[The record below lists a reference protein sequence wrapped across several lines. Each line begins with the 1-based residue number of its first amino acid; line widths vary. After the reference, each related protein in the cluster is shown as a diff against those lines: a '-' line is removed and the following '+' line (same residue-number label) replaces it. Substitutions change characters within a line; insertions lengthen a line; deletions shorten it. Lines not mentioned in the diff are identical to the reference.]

1 VLATASA
8 RRAELSTF
16 TRLRTAQ
23 LPLRL
28 RLTLWYVLSLGLIL
42 LLFGLLLHWQVQ
54 RNLLTQVDS
63 SLQLAAAQ
71 ASATVGI
78 QNGGLVFQNAGAS
91 PALARLSEDTAIRLL
106 ADDGTVWDSLGRSS
120 EAPTLAPA
128 SGYQTYFDGD
138 DTWRVYGERVDLPG
152 GAAGGWL
159 QVTQT
164 LESVEQTLLLLRLQL
179 LWGVPLALLLAGAGG
194 YFLASRA
201 LRPID
206 RITRTA
212 QAISSSDLSTRIGHT
227 GPADE
232 LGRLAA
238 TFDAMLDR
246 LQSAFDRERRFTA
259 DAAHELR
266 TPLTAL
272 KGRIGVTLSQP
283 RQAAEYGDSLQ
294 EMERQVDRLI
304 RLSSDLL
311 FIARLDQGQ
320 VKRRQDPIALDE
332 LLAAV
337 VEQLRPLAEAKAIS
351 LPEPGARGLIVSGDM
366 DLMIRL
372 FLNLLDNAIKFTPPG
387 GRVSVET
394 QRSGEQVTIAIRDTG
409 SGIPAEHR
417 AHLFE
422 RFYRVGGDRS
432 RGDGQGGAGLG
443 LAIAHEIARAHG
455 GSLRVESTL
464 GEGTTCLVRL
474 PLSPMPT
481 QVPPPGPPRS

>member
-1 VLATASA
+1 
-8 RRAELSTF
+8 
-16 TRLRTAQ
+16 
-23 LPLRL
+23 
-28 RLTLWYVLSLGLIL
+28 
-42 LLFGLLLHWQVQ
+42 
-54 RNLLTQVDS
+54 
-63 SLQLAAAQ
+63 
-71 ASATVGI
+71 
-78 QNGGLVFQNAGAS
+78 
-91 PALARLSEDTAIRLL
+91 
-106 ADDGTVWDSLGRSS
+106 
-120 EAPTLAPA
+120 
-128 SGYQTYFDGD
+128 
-138 DTWRVYGERVDLPG
+138 
-152 GAAGGWL
+152 
-159 QVTQT
+159 
-164 LESVEQTLLLLRLQL
+164 VEQTLLLLRLQL

-206 RITRTA
+206 RITHTA
-212 QAISSSDLSTRIGHT
+212 QAINSSDLSLRISHT

-238 TFDAMLDR
+238 TFDEMLDR
-246 LQSAFDRERRFTA
+246 LQAAFDRERRFTA

-283 RQAAEYGDSLQ
+283 REAAEYGDSLQ

-304 RLSSDLL
+304 RLGSDLL

-320 VKRRQDPIALDE
+320 VKRRHDPIALDD

-337 VEQLRPLAEAKAIS
+337 VEQLRPLAEVKTIS
-351 LPEPGARGLIVSGDM
+351 LPEPDARGLTVPGDM

-387 GRVSVET
+387 GRVWVET
-394 QRSGEQVTIAIRDTG
+394 LRSGEQVTIAIRDTG
-409 SGIPAEHR
+409 PGIPAEHQ

-432 RGDGQGGAGLG
+432 RTDGQGGAGLG

-464 GEGTTCLVRL
+464 DEGTTFFLKL
-474 PLSPMPT
+474 PLSPLPSG
-481 QVPPPGPPRS
+481 VPAADPSGS

>member
-1 VLATASA
+1 M
-8 RRAELSTF
+8 F
-16 TRLRTAQ
+16 TRLRPAQ

-28 RLTLWYVLSLGLIL
+28 RLTLWYLLSLGLIL
-42 LLFGLLLHWQVQ
+42 LLFGLLLYWQVQ
-54 RNLLTQVDS
+54 HNLLAQVDS
-63 SLQLAAAQ
+63 ALQLAAAQ

-78 QNGGLVFQNAGAS
+78 QDGSLVFQTAAAS
-91 PALARLSEDTAIRLL
+91 PALARLSEDTAIRLVT
-106 ADDGTVWDSLGRSS
+106 DDGTVWDSLGRTA
-120 EAPTLAPA
+120 EAPVLRPTA
-128 SGYQTYFDGD
+128 GYLTYFDGD
-138 DTWRVYGERVDLPG
+138 DTWRVYSERVDLPA
-152 GAAGGWL
+152 GAPGGWL

-164 LESVEQTLLLLRLQL
+164 LDSVEQTLSLLRLQL

-212 QAISSSDLSTRIGHT
+212 QAINSSDLSTRIGHS

-238 TFDAMLDR
+238 TFDEMLDR

-283 RQAAEYGDSLQ
+283 REAAEYGDSLQ
-294 EMERQVDRLI
+294 DMEQQVDRLI

-311 FIARLDQGQ
+311 FITRLDQGQ
-320 VKRRQDPIALDE
+320 VKRRLDPIALDD

-351 LPEPGARGLIVSGDM
+351 LPEPEARGLTVPGDM

-372 FLNLLDNAIKFTPPG
+372 FMNLLDNAIKFTPPG
-387 GRVSVET
+387 GRVSVEAR
-394 QRSGEQVTIAIRDTG
+394 RSGEQVTIAIRDTG
-409 SGIPAEHR
+409 AGIPAEHR

-432 RGDGQGGAGLG
+432 RTDDQGGAGLG
-443 LAIAHEIARAHG
+443 LAIAHEIARAHAG
-455 GSLRVESTL
+455 RLTVESTV
-464 GEGTTCLVRL
+464 GEGTVFTVKL
-474 PLSPMPT
+474 PFSPLQT
-481 QVPPPGPPRS
+481 AVPATDPSGS

>member
-1 VLATASA
+1 MLTQ
-8 RRAELSTF
+8 
-16 TRLRTAQ
+16 LRPAQ

-28 RLTLWYVLSLGLIL
+28 RLTLWYLLSLGLIL
-42 LLFGLLLHWQVQ
+42 LLFGLLLYWQVQ
-54 RNLLTQVDS
+54 HSLLAQVDS
-63 SLQLAAAQ
+63 ALQLAAAQ

-78 QNGGLVFQNAGAS
+78 QEGELVFQATASS
-91 PALARLSEDTAIRLL
+91 PALARLSEDTAIHLI
-106 ADDGTVWDSLGRSS
+106 ADDGVVWDSLGRTA
-120 EAPTLAPA
+120 EAPVLTPA

-152 GAAGGWL
+152 ATAGGWL

-179 LWGVPLALLLAGAGG
+179 LWGVPLALLLAGSGG

-212 QAISSSDLSTRIGHT
+212 QAINSSDLSTRIGHT

-238 TFDAMLDR
+238 TFDEMLDR

-283 RQAAEYGDSLQ
+283 RQVGDYGESLQ

-320 VKRRQDPIALDE
+320 VTRRQDPIALDD
-332 LLAAV
+332 LLPAV
-337 VEQLRPLAEAKAIS
+337 VDQLRPLAEAKSIS
-351 LPEPGARGLIVSGDM
+351 LTEPNANDLSVRGDM
-366 DLMIRL
+366 DLLIRL
-372 FLNLLDNAIKFTPPG
+372 FLNLVDNAIKFTPPG
-387 GRVSVET
+387 GRVSVGAERLGP
-394 QRSGEQVTIAIRDTG
+394 QAVIAIHDTG
-409 SGIPAEHR
+409 PGIPVDQR
-417 AHLFE
+417 VHLFE
-422 RFYRVGGDRS
+422 RFYRAGSDRS
-432 RGDGQGGAGLG
+432 RTDGQGGAGLG

-455 GSLRVESTL
+455 GTLTVESTL
-464 GEGTTCLVRL
+464 GEGTAVLVTL
-474 PLSPMPT
+474 PLSPPLDGVPT
-481 QVPPPGPPRS
+481 ADPTGS

>member
-1 VLATASA
+1 MV
-8 RRAELSTF
+8 
-16 TRLRTAQ
+16 TRLRPAQ

-28 RLTLWYVLSLGLIL
+28 RLTLWYLLSLGLIL
-42 LLFGLLLHWQVQ
+42 LLFGLLLYWQVQ
-54 RNLLTQVDS
+54 HNLLGQVDS

-78 QNGGLVFQNAGAS
+78 QSGGLDFQNADAS

-106 ADDGTVWDSLGRSS
+106 ADDGTVMDSLGRAA
-120 EAPTLAPA
+120 EAPVLTPA

-138 DTWRVYGERVDLPG
+138 DTWRVYGERVDLPDA
-152 GAAGGWL
+152 AAGGWL
-159 QVTQT
+159 QVTQS
-164 LESVEQTLLLLRLQL
+164 LESVQQTLLLLRLQL

-212 QAISSSDLSTRIGHT
+212 QAINSSDLSLRIGHS

-238 TFDAMLDR
+238 TFDEMLDR

-283 RQAAEYGDSLQ
+283 RQATEFCDSLQ

-320 VKRRQDPIALDE
+320 VKRRQDPIALDD

-351 LPEPGARGLIVSGDM
+351 LPEPDARGLTVPGDM

-387 GRVSVET
+387 GRVSVEA

-409 SGIPAEHR
+409 PGIPAVHR

-422 RFYRVGGDRS
+422 RFFRMGGDRS
-432 RGDGQGGAGLG
+432 RADGQGGAGLG

-455 GSLRVESTL
+455 GSLTVKSAL
-464 GEGTTCLVRL
+464 GDGTTFFVKL
-474 PLSPMPT
+474 
-481 QVPPPGPPRS
+481 PRSPLPSEVPALRHSVS

>member
-1 VLATASA
+1 
-8 RRAELSTF
+8 
-16 TRLRTAQ
+16 
-23 LPLRL
+23 
-28 RLTLWYVLSLGLIL
+28 L
-42 LLFGLLLHWQVQ
+42 LLFGLLLYWQVQ
-54 RNLLTQVDS
+54 RNLLGQVDS

-78 QNGGLVFQNAGAS
+78 QDGGLDFQNADAS
-91 PALARLSEDTAIRLL
+91 PALARLGEDTAIRLL
-106 ADDGTVWDSLGRSS
+106 ADDGTVLDSLGRAA
-120 EAPTLAPA
+120 EAPSLAPA
-128 SGYQTYFDGD
+128 PGYQTYFDGD
-138 DTWRVYGERVDLPG
+138 DTWRVYGERVELPG

-212 QAISSSDLSTRIGHT
+212 QAINSSDLSLRIGHS

-238 TFDAMLDR
+238 TFDEMLNR

-272 KGRIGVTLSQP
+272 KGRMGVTLSQP
-283 RQAAEYGDSLQ
+283 RQAAEYGESLQ
-294 EMERQVDRLI
+294 EMEHQVDRLI

-351 LPEPGARGLIVSGDM
+351 LPEPDTRGLTVPGDM

-387 GRVSVET
+387 GRVWVEAL
-394 QRSGEQVTIAIRDTG
+394 RFGEQVTIAIRDTG
-409 SGIPAEHR
+409 PGIPAEHQ

-432 RGDGQGGAGLG
+432 RTDGQGGAGLG
-443 LAIAHEIARAHG
+443 LAIAHEIARAQG
-455 GSLRVESTL
+455 GSLTVESTI
-464 GEGTTCLVRL
+464 GEGTTFFVKL
-474 PLSPMPT
+474 PLSSMPSR
-481 QVPPPGPPRS
+481 VPAADASGS